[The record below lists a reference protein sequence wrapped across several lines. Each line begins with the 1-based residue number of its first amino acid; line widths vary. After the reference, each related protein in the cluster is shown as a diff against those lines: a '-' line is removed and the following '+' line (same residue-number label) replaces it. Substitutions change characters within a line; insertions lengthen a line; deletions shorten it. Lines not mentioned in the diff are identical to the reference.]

1 MCLHYCLCNFTSTD
15 LDYKL
20 QKINALSSEI
30 LCCFAFFLQN
40 LKPDGVTTYGGEEGI
55 PPEIL
60 KPCPTTRSK
69 LYCIQEEFLT
79 KPEGFASPPPL
90 WTSPS
95 PSFLCDGQLTNL
107 KIIFLLKDL
116 QILPE
121 GDETEIGE
129 NGVTLSGGQKAR
141 VALARAV
148 YQVKIFFIC
157 RSAVKFSC
165 LQQQRGT
172 RN

>member
-1 MCLHYCLCNFTSTD
+1 MLFCFLSTKFETRWCDNLWRGGGYPPGNFEAMPYYSFKTLLHSGRIFDETWRLCL
-15 LDYKL
+15 
-20 QKINALSSEI
+20 
-30 LCCFAFFLQN
+30 
-40 LKPDGVTTYGGEEGI
+40 
-55 PPEIL
+55 
-60 KPCPTTRSK
+60 
-69 LYCIQEEFLT
+69 
-79 KPEGFASPPPL
+79 PPPL

-172 RN
+172 RNWSRKRDCL

>member
-1 MCLHYCLCNFTSTD
+1 MLYPVKFCVVLLSFYKIWNQMVWQLMEGRRVSPRKFWSHALLLVQNFT
-15 LDYKL
+15 
-20 QKINALSSEI
+20 
-30 LCCFAFFLQN
+30 AFRKNFWRN
-40 LKPDGVTTYGGEEGI
+40 LKAL
-55 PPEIL
+55 PP
-60 KPCPTTRSK
+60 P
-69 LYCIQEEFLT
+69 
-79 KPEGFASPPPL
+79 PPPL

-116 QILPE
+116 QILPA

-172 RN
+172 RNWSRKRDCL